1 MEKLITIKQ
10 AYLAMAEYLLE
21 ECQLEAGRA
30 VDARGIVAELEL
42 VGPWESSSE
51 GCTEMFEKA
60 VEKVLTEGSV
70 FDFKKW
76 TRIT

>member
-21 ECQLEAGRA
+21 ECRLEAGRA

-60 VEKVLTEGSV
+60 VEKVLAEGSA
-70 FDFKKW
+70 FDFKK
-76 TRIT
+76 